1 MNRARLLLTSVVCG
15 ITIVFG
21 CGSSASTAAGAETG
35 GFSVLTPRQR
45 NRVEAAVDNGL
56 KFLASQQQRDGSFRA
71 PAAGQPGVT
80 SLCVL
85 AFLSRGHLPGQGPYG
100 QTIERAIAFCRSAQR
115 SDGLFSQN
123 RPESTHRYL
132 LASHAATYNHA
143 ITGLMLTEVYGM
155 LPNDQPQQAVAFQGQ
170 FPAAAG
176 PADLRVTI
184 ERAIQFSMLCHP
196 QPKRFPNERGA
207 WRYLRRY
214 GLNDADLSITSW
226 QVMFLRS
233 ARNAGFD
240 IPARDIEQAVKY
252 IKSCYDE
259 KNTTFVYEIV
269 EEEPELNRPRAM
281 AGAGIL
287 ALSLA
292 GQHHTEM
299 AQKTGDWL
307 LQRPFTQYDRPIR
320 GENWHVYSAFYSS
333 QAMFQLGGEYWENYF
348 PTFVDTVTAHQSRDG
363 AWRPAGGLDR
373 RYGEA
378 YTTAMTVLALTPPY
392 QLLPIFQR

>member
-1 MNRARLLLTSVVCG
+1 MNRAQFLLTPIVCC
-15 ITIVFG
+15 ITAVLYG
-21 CGSSASTAAGAETG
+21 GSSVSAAEDG
-35 GFSVLTPRQR
+35 GFGVLTPRQR
-45 NRVEAAVDNGL
+45 ARVEASVDRGL
-56 KFLASQQQRDGSFRA
+56 KFLVSQQQRNGSFSA

-100 QTIERAIAFCRSAQR
+100 QTIERGIAFCRSAQR
-115 SDGLFSQN
+115 SDGLFSQSK
-123 RPESTHRYL
+123 PESRHRYL
-132 LASHAATYNHA
+132 HASHGATYNHA
-143 ITGLMLTEVYGM
+143 ITGLMLSEVYGM
-155 LPNDQPQQAVAFQGQ
+155 LPNDQLRQAAAFQGR
-170 FPAAAG
+170 FPAAG
-176 PADLRVTI
+176 GSRDLRETI

-240 IPARDIEQAVKY
+240 IPAGDIEQAVKY
-252 IKSCYDE
+252 IKSCYDA

-269 EEEPELNRPRAM
+269 EEEPEFNRPRAM

-333 QAMFQLGGEYWENYF
+333 QAMFQLGGRHWENYF
-348 PTFVDTVTAHQSRDG
+348 PTFVDTVTDHQSRDG

-378 YTTAMTVLALTPPY
+378 YTTAMTLLALTPPY

>member
-1 MNRARLLLTSVVCG
+1 MSTPSVRAAEHAG
-15 ITIVFG
+15 FG
-21 CGSSASTAAGAETG
+21 
-35 GFSVLTPRQR
+35 VLSPRQR
-45 NRVEAAVDNGL
+45 TRLEAAVDKGL
-56 KFLASQQQRDGSFRA
+56 EFLASQQQRNGSFRA
-71 PAAGQPGVT
+71 PAAGQPGVS

-85 AFLSRGHLPGQGPYG
+85 AFLSRGHLPGLGPYG
-100 QTIERAIAFCRSAQR
+100 KTIERGIEFCRSTQR
-115 SDGLFSQN
+115 PDGLFSYN

-132 LASHAATYNHA
+132 RASHAATYNHA
-143 ITGLMLTEVYGM
+143 ITGLMLCEVYGM
-155 LPNDQPQQAVAFQGQ
+155 MPSAPLEQTVSLRGRPSPKSGS
-170 FPAAAG
+170 AG
-176 PADLRVTI
+176 MSETI
-184 ERAIQFSMLCHP
+184 ERAIQFTMLRHP

-240 IPARDIEQAVKY
+240 IPAQDIDEAVTY

-259 KNTTFVYEIV
+259 KATTFVYEIV
-269 EEEPELNRPRAM
+269 EEEPKFNRPRAM

-287 ALSLA
+287 ALSLS
-292 GQHHTEM
+292 GEHHTEM

-333 QAMFQLGGEYWENYF
+333 QAMFQLGDHHWENFF
-348 PTFVDTVTAHQSRDG
+348 PTFVDTVTDHQSSDG
-363 AWRPAGGLDR
+363 AWRPAGGLDKKF
-373 RYGEA
+373 GQA
-378 YTTAMTVLALTPPY
+378 YTTALTLLALTPPY